1 MCYDPLRFIL
11 CFVVCHPLLISFDS
25 SHLSLSLSLSLLLR
39 LFNLFPFLFLALFF
53 LLGSSPTLFFQKKM
67 FCFVF
72 CFFFCSSPH
81 VSCLRREREMER
93 KEGKGER
100 QLLSFLLHPVAFPCL
115 SLFLFSPLWG
125 LPFPFRTIP
134 PLRSWAF
141 FSPFFLQFGAFPFL
155 SFPSL
160 SGFTPLSLSGFPSP
174 FCFHF
179 RASGFPCPFG
189 LSSPFLFFLVG
200 FPSPFP
206 ASPFSFRLFL
216 SLFYSVFPILFRA
229 FSFHFRPLLLA
240 FPFRALPC
248 PFSLFPFLLGLSLP
262 FFIPLLA
269 FPSCF

>member
-1 MCYDPLRFIL
+1 MLRVAFVLRSTEIHPVFSGLSPL
-11 CFVVCHPLLISFDS
+11 DS
-25 SHLSLSLSLSLLLR
+25 SHLSLCLSLSPSFSPSLPIFFFLHLVGV
-39 LFNLFPFLFLALFF
+39 LFFF
-53 LLGSSPTLFFQKKM
+53 LLLSSRFLSAPRNALFCFSFVFLLFSSRFLRKWKGKRERGRGSSSPFSFTL
-67 FCFVF
+67 
-72 CFFFCSSPH
+72 
-81 VSCLRREREMER
+81 
-93 KEGKGER
+93 
-100 QLLSFLLHPVAFPCL
+100 LLSLLF
-115 SLFLFSPLWG
+115 FSPLWG

-179 RASGFPCPFG
+179 RASGFPCPFE
-189 LSSPFLFFLVG
+189 LSFPFFFFLVG
-200 FPSPFP
+200 FPSPFQ
-206 ASPFSFRLFL
+206 ASPFPIRLFL
-216 SLFYSVFPILFRA
+216 SLFYSVFPIIFRA